1 MLKDFNKFIYEF
13 ENIYLKELDTTL
25 ILNYIENFY
34 NYFLMN
40 NNNIDNN
47 LVKQTANGLII
58 AIDDIILQKKELQLQ
73 WMNKTGENKI
83 LNSNRGGE
91 IFDNIIKDI
100 INGTIN
106 NFETISII
114 AICFILGARSDY
126 KKKFFQFFKE
136 SNTFYPV
143 DYKKNIESSSIY
155 KYKNESLNLLV
166 ILITGSFFLFIITEI
181 HYIITIQGLIN
192 KISKIFFEIRGIYG
206 S

>member
-47 LVKQTANGLII
+47 LVKQTANVLII

-106 NFETISII
+106 NFETINII